1 MKRSEQ
7 AERMRMRLQ
16 GFRAQDPE
24 ERLLSSLVRLIEDPL
39 RPRTEDG
46 RFRLNPI
53 LLLLAAILALAV
65 GTFLVLSF
73 GGL

>member
-1 MKRSEQ
+1 
-7 AERMRMRLQ
+7 MRIRLQ
-16 GFRAQDPE
+16 GFHAQDPE

>member
-1 MKRSEQ
+1 MKRNEQ
-7 AERMRMRLQ
+7 AEQMRIRLQ
-16 GFRAQDPE
+16 GFHAQDAE
-24 ERLLSSLVRLIEDPL
+24 ERLLSSLLRLIEDPL

-46 RFRLNPI
+46 RFRPNPI

>member
-1 MKRSEQ
+1 MKRNEQ
-7 AERMRMRLQ
+7 AERMRERLQ
-16 GFRAQDPE
+16 GFHVQDPE
-24 ERLLSSLVRLIEDPL
+24 ERLFSRLLRLIEDPL
-39 RPRTEDG
+39 RPRTDDG

-65 GTFLVLSF
+65 GTFLIFSF

>member
-1 MKRSEQ
+1 MKRNEQ
-7 AERMRMRLQ
+7 AERIRIRLQ
-16 GFRAQDPE
+16 GFHAQDPE

>member
-1 MKRSEQ
+1 
-7 AERMRMRLQ
+7 MRIRLQ
-16 GFRAQDPE
+16 GFHAQDPE
-24 ERLLSSLVRLIEDPL
+24 ERLLSSLVRLTEDPL

-46 RFRLNPI
+46 RFRLNPV